1 MSQMAINDPKTEG
14 KEQKRCVSFNT
25 RVTVVLIPE
34 RKEIMEAQCDLWW
47 SRGDYGAFQQ
57 SAHSE
62 IRLFALYENID
73 CKEAKTILYQPN
85 QALDADEN
93 NDDEFCDT
101 AEDFDMISRDSEIE
115 EKSACPPSALMRH
128 VDSVSLLSAYNSQNT
143 DPTPMKKSMSS
154 GINLAEVAKILPSAS
169 EDPFFYVSLCVPSK
183 ESAPLV
189 TKEHVRNKAPGQC
202 RPPRRENNG
211 FAVALGIFSVTVPIM
226 GYYLMHYSS

>member
-1 MSQMAINDPKTEG
+1 MNQMAINDKIEG
-14 KEQKRCVSFNT
+14 PEQKRCVSFNT

-34 RKEIMEAQCDLWW
+34 RKEILEAQCDLWW
-47 SRGDYGAFQQ
+47 SRSDYSSFQQ
-57 SAHSE
+57 SAHSK

-85 QALDADEN
+85 QTVDSVED
-93 NDDEFCDT
+93 NDDDFCDT

-115 EKSACPPSALMRH
+115 EKDSCTPSALMRH
-128 VDSVSLLSAYNSQNT
+128 VDSVSLLSAYNNNT

-154 GINLAEVAKILPSAS
+154 GINLAEVAKVLPSAS

-189 TKEHVRNKAPGQC
+189 TKEHVRNKASGQC

-211 FAVALGIFSVTVPIM
+211 LAVALGIFSVTVPIM